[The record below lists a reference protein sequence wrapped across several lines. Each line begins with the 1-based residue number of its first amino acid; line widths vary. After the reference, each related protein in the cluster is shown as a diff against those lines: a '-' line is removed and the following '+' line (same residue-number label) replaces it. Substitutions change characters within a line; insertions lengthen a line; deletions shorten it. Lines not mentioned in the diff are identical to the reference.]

1 MSRLRLIL
9 HPGLQI
15 GLLAAVGLLVAGVSV
30 SRVNSQQLA
39 MAFSP
44 QPALGDG
51 TLRRIHVPILMYHRV
66 SELPPDADVY
76 RVDLT
81 VVPEVFRAH
90 MQYLYDEGYHTISL
104 YQLNEAL
111 LHGTPLPTK
120 PVILT
125 FDDGY
130 SEHYTTVFPT
140 LEEFEFNGTFFVITG
155 YADVNNPEYLNWSQI
170 REMSDA
176 GMSMEPHTKSH
187 LGLVGRDNDFL
198 TYEVLG
204 SFESMAAHTGQMP
217 RMFAYPGG
225 DYDDAALEML
235 ESLYCWRAVTTQR
248 GALHTTDNYLEV
260 PRVRVS
266 GDTGV
271 VGLAY
276 LLQTS

>member
-1 MSRLRLIL
+1 MILR
-9 HPGLQI
+9 I
-15 GLLAAVGLLVAGVSV
+15 GLPAIFGLVGLAIAVSQ
-30 SRVNSQQLA
+30 VNSQPLTIVY
-39 MAFSP
+39 SP
-44 QPALGDG
+44 QPAIGDG

-66 SELPPDADVY
+66 SHLPPDADVY
-76 RVDLT
+76 RIDLT

-90 MQYLYDEGYHTISL
+90 MQYLHDEGYHTISL

-111 LHGTPLPTK
+111 LRGTPLPPK
-120 PVILT
+120 PVVLT

-130 SEHYTTVFPT
+130 REHYTTVFPT
-140 LEEFEFNGTFFVITG
+140 LEEFGFIGTFFVITG
-155 YADVNNPEYLNWSQI
+155 YVDANNLDYLNWSQI
-170 REMSDA
+170 SEMSDA

-187 LGLVGRDNDFL
+187 LGLVGRDSDFL

-235 ESLYCWRAVTTQR
+235 QSLYCWRAVTTQR
-248 GALHTTDNYLEV
+248 GALHTTDNTLEV